1 VPTEPI
7 AALLDR
13 DLSRVAASGLT
24 AVTRPL
30 LRELVNNGTNVY
42 ARCTASAT
50 GGENEDLAAP
60 TLYLHMLQMT
70 DAIDVLVYE
79 GCAGGAIPNL
89 RSSFEGLLGLT
100 YVLEADYA
108 RRSLAWVAG
117 FLLNKLADR
126 ARIDVTDP
134 QSKPAQEMIGETLK
148 RVAPIV
154 KGDIRRWEGI
164 LDEPRM
170 KPIADEV
177 RRVKKWYAAFG
188 GPASLKQLAKRL
200 GMEAHYELLYRQW
213 SSVAHAG
220 ELFRFLTRTKEGYA
234 INSLRDLTE
243 LKTVAHMA
251 ALYLVR
257 ATRLMIEKYR
267 TGEDLK
273 PWYLREVRPLMAK
286 LNPGLPEIVDLG

>member
-13 DLSRVAASGLT
+13 DLSRVAANEIT

-30 LRELVNNGTNVY
+30 LREIVNNGTNVY

-50 GGENEDLAAP
+50 GGESEDLAAP

-70 DAIDVLVYE
+70 DAIEVLVYE
-79 GCAGGAIPNL
+79 GCVGGAIPNL
-89 RSSFEGLLGLT
+89 RSSFEGLLGLE

-117 FLLNKLADR
+117 ILLSKLSDR
-126 ARIDVTDP
+126 ARIDVEDL
-134 QSKPAQEMIGETLK
+134 QSKPAQEVIGETLK

-154 KGDIRRWEGI
+154 KDDIRRWEGI
-164 LDEPRM
+164 LNEPRM
-170 KPIADEV
+170 KPITDEV
-177 RRVKKWYAAFG
+177 RRVKKWHAAFG
-188 GPASLKQLAKRL
+188 GPANLKQLAKSL
-200 GMEAHYELLYRQW
+200 GMEVHYELLYRQW
-213 SSVAHAG
+213 SSVVHAG

-234 INSLRDLTE
+234 INSLRELTE
-243 LKTVAHMA
+243 LKTVAHLA
-251 ALYLVR
+251 ALYLMQ
-257 ATRLMIEKYR
+257 ATRLMIDKYR
-267 TGEDLK
+267 TGEDLR

-286 LNPGLPEIVDLG
+286 LDPRLPEIVDLG

>member
-1 VPTEPI
+1 
-7 AALLDR
+7 
-13 DLSRVAASGLT
+13 
-24 AVTRPL
+24 
-30 LRELVNNGTNVY
+30 
-42 ARCTASAT
+42 
-50 GGENEDLAAP
+50 
-60 TLYLHMLQMT
+60 
-70 DAIDVLVYE
+70 VYE